1 MSDNKNELDYND
13 IEEIDDIND
22 ALNNDDKKNEEN
34 NDDKKSNLTENR
46 YEDTEKKE
54 GDNNEDNISE
64 IYKTNK
70 NKIENNQSTLKFQEN
85 EENNI
90 NNNIKNEDEINN
102 NNINSNNIN
111 NQNYNNISSI
121 NNNRNFDSKLHVR
134 NPVPLSKLQIAENK
148 YYQIKA
154 EIEEK
159 FFNNNLDNLDTNENA
174 KYTQEMISYLEKLND
189 VLTQIISNTKIK
201 DQKSGRNKS
210 PSQVKDPEL
219 LFQEQQKLNDN
230 SEKLIEVY
238 KKQLT
243 NLQNRLDIVS
253 NPDYLPNLKYENQQ
267 LDREIYNLQIEN
279 KKLKNTEKLND
290 IVISKQN
297 KGENKSAIVL
307 KRLKMDYD
315 NIKRQNNNFLQK
327 VEKNK
332 FQEEENE
339 KKINQLNE
347 WVEKLRT
354 IAKDMYNITEYENIK
369 TEEKNEKKLSDKKN
383 VLIKNIEILQK
394 VKNTNQKKYELEIST
409 NEKTIIELQETKKN
423 LELKLQNEKDNFPQY
438 ENISIPPSKNNNN
451 QIKKKN
457 NNNNNN
463 NQIPEATPQERE
475 EIMKEIEK
483 VQKQKEEMMNIIN
496 QNENNIED
504 NNNKKGQKPFIKP
517 FKDLQRQNSTNA
529 KNDISNINP
538 MIENSNFGLN
548 GENENRSLLNNTKEN
563 EPFLE
568 KDEIEG
574 NEEENEKDD
583 DNNEYMENEEKENKD
598 DENNDDK
605 NIIENK
611 ENSDV
616 PKFLEGFDDNEKEVE
631 IIKKDNEKDDTNEVI
646 KERKNRMEIL
656 QRESMNNILEEKRKK
671 EEEEENKKKL
681 PPNEF
686 EDIEEFQI

>member
-1 MSDNKNELDYND
+1 MNDKKNELEYND
-13 IEEIDDIND
+13 IEEIDDLND
-22 ALNNDDKKNEEN
+22 ALNNMDNKNQDN
-34 NDDKKSNLTENR
+34 NDDKKSNITENR
-46 YEDTEKKE
+46 YDETEKKE

-64 IYKTNK
+64 IYKNNK
-70 NKIENNQSTLKFQEN
+70 NKIESNQSTLKFQEN

-90 NNNIKNEDEINN
+90 HNNVNNEAEININ
-102 NNINSNNIN
+102 MNSNNIN

-219 LFQEQQKLNDN
+219 LYQEQQKLNDN

-253 NPDYLPNLKYENQQ
+253 NPDYLPNLKYENEQ
-267 LDREIYNLQIEN
+267 LDREIYDLQIKN

-297 KGENKSAIVL
+297 KGENKSAIIL

-332 FQEEENE
+332 LQEEENE

-409 NEKTIIELQETKKN
+409 NEKTILELQETKKN
-423 LELKLQNEKDNFPQY
+423 LELRLQNEKDNYPQY
-438 ENISIPPSKNNNN
+438 ENIAIPIGKNN
-451 QIKKKN
+451 QTTKKKTN
-457 NNNNNN
+457 NNTPL
-463 NQIPEATPQERE
+463 PEATPQERE
-475 EIMKEIEK
+475 AIMKEIEK

-583 DNNEYMENEEKENKD
+583 NNEYMENEEKENKD

-605 NIIENK
+605 NIK
-611 ENSDV
+611 
-616 PKFLEGFDDNEKEVE
+616 
-631 IIKKDNEKDDTNEVI
+631 II
-646 KERKNRMEIL
+646 
-656 QRESMNNILEEKRKK
+656 
-671 EEEEENKKKL
+671 
-681 PPNEF
+681 
-686 EDIEEFQI
+686 

>member
-22 ALNNDDKKNEEN
+22 ALNNTDNKNQDN

-64 IYKTNK
+64 IYKNNK

-85 EENNI
+85 EENII
-90 NNNIKNEDEINN
+90 NNNINNEGEINN
-102 NNINSNNIN
+102 NNINSNNNI
-111 NQNYNNISSI
+111 NQNYNNITSI

-159 FFNNNLDNLDTNENA
+159 FFNNNLENLDSNENA

-210 PSQVKDPEL
+210 PPQVKDPEL
-219 LFQEQQKLNDN
+219 LIQEQQKLNDN

-238 KKQLT
+238 KKQLA

-253 NPDYLPNLKYENQQ
+253 NPDYLTNLKYENQQ
-267 LDREIYNLQIEN
+267 LDREIYDLQIEN

-297 KGENKSAIVL
+297 KGENKSAIIL

-409 NEKTIIELQETKKN
+409 NEKTISELQETKKN
-423 LELKLQNEKDNFPQY
+423 LELRLQNEKDNFPQY
-438 ENISIPPSKNNNN
+438 DNISIPISKNNNN
-451 QIKKKN
+451 QTTKKKTN
-457 NNNNNN
+457 NNNSPL
-463 NQIPEATPQERE
+463 PEASPQERE

-496 QNENNIED
+496 QNENNNED

-574 NEEENEKDD
+574 DEEENEKE

-598 DENNDDK
+598 DENNEDK
-605 NIIENK
+605 HIIENK

-616 PKFLEGFDDNEKEVE
+616 PKFLEGFDDNEKDVE

-656 QRESMNNILEEKRKK
+656 QKESMKDILEEKKKK

>member
-1 MSDNKNELDYND
+1 MSDNKNELEYND
-13 IEEIDDIND
+13 IEEIEDLNDAVDDINGQ
-22 ALNNDDKKNEEN
+22 KEN
-34 NDDKKSNLTENR
+34 NEDKKSNITENR
-46 YEDTEKKE
+46 YEDTEKK
-54 GDNNEDNISE
+54 DNQNNEDNISE
-64 IYKTNK
+64 IYKNNK
-70 NKIENNQSTLKFQEN
+70 TKIENNQSTINFQDQEQ
-85 EENNI
+85 
-90 NNNIKNEDEINN
+90 KNENN
-102 NNINSNNIN
+102 NNQMSNEQENILSSNNN
-111 NQNYNNISSI
+111 NNTNNISYM

-159 FFNNNLDNLDTNENA
+159 FFNVNLDNVDSSENS

-201 DQKSGRNKS
+201 EQRSNRNKS
-210 PSQVKDPEL
+210 PSQTKDPDL
-219 LFQEQQKLNDN
+219 LYQEQQKLNDN

-238 KKQLT
+238 KKQLL

-253 NPDYLPNLKYENQQ
+253 NPDYLPNLKYENEQ
-267 LDREIYNLQIEN
+267 LDREIYDLQIEN
-279 KKLKNTEKLND
+279 KKLRNTEKLND

-297 KGENKSAIVL
+297 KGENKSAIIL

-315 NIKRQNNNFLQK
+315 NVRRQNANFLQK

-347 WVEKLRT
+347 WVEKLRN
-354 IAKDMYNITEYENIK
+354 IAKDTYNITEYENVK
-369 TEEKNEKKLSDKKN
+369 TEEQNEKKLTNKKN
-383 VLIKNIEILQK
+383 TLIKNIEILQK
-394 VKNTNQKKYELEIST
+394 VKNTNQKKYELEISN
-409 NEKTIIELQETKKN
+409 NEKTINELQETKKN
-423 LELKLQNEKDNFPQY
+423 LELKLQNEKENFPQY
-438 ENISIPPSKNNNN
+438 ENIQIAQNKNTK
-451 QIKKKN
+451 KKKN
-457 NNNNNN
+457 N
-463 NQIPEATPQERE
+463 IPESTVEERE

-496 QNENNIED
+496 QNENNIDD

-517 FKDLQRQNSTNA
+517 FKDLQRQNS

-583 DNNEYMENEEKENKD
+583 NNEYMENEEKENKD
-598 DENNDDK
+598 EENNEEK
-605 NIIENK
+605 NVIVNK

-616 PKFLEGFDDNEKEVE
+616 PKFLEGFDDNEKDVE
-631 IIKKDNEKDDTNEVI
+631 IIKKDNEKDDDTNEVI
-646 KERKNRMEIL
+646 KERKNKMEIL
-656 QRESMNNILEEKRKK
+656 QKESMKNILEEKKKK
-671 EEEEENKKKL
+671 EEEEEIKKKL

>member
-22 ALNNDDKKNEEN
+22 ALNNTDNKNQDN

-64 IYKTNK
+64 IYKNNK

-85 EENNI
+85 EENIISNNI
-90 NNNIKNEDEINN
+90 NNEGEINN
-102 NNINSNNIN
+102 NNINSNNNI
-111 NQNYNNISSI
+111 NQNYNNITSI

-159 FFNNNLDNLDTNENA
+159 FFNNNLENLDSNENA

-210 PSQVKDPEL
+210 PPQVKDPEL
-219 LFQEQQKLNDN
+219 LIQEQQKLNDN

-238 KKQLT
+238 KKQLA

-253 NPDYLPNLKYENQQ
+253 NPDYLTNLKYENQQ
-267 LDREIYNLQIEN
+267 LDREIYDLQIEN

-297 KGENKSAIVL
+297 KGENKSAIIL

-409 NEKTIIELQETKKN
+409 NEKTISELQETKKN
-423 LELKLQNEKDNFPQY
+423 LELRLQNEKDNFPQY
-438 ENISIPPSKNNNN
+438 DNISIPISKNNNN
-451 QIKKKN
+451 QTTKKKTN
-457 NNNNNN
+457 NNNSPL
-463 NQIPEATPQERE
+463 PEASPQERE

-496 QNENNIED
+496 QNENNNED

-574 NEEENEKDD
+574 DEEENEKE

-598 DENNDDK
+598 DENNEDK
-605 NIIENK
+605 HIIENK

-616 PKFLEGFDDNEKEVE
+616 PKFLEGFDDNEKDVE

-656 QRESMNNILEEKRKK
+656 QKESMKDILEEKKKK

>member
-1 MSDNKNELDYND
+1 M
-13 IEEIDDIND
+13 
-22 ALNNDDKKNEEN
+22 
-34 NDDKKSNLTENR
+34 
-46 YEDTEKKE
+46 
-54 GDNNEDNISE
+54 
-64 IYKTNK
+64 
-70 NKIENNQSTLKFQEN
+70 
-85 EENNI
+85 
-90 NNNIKNEDEINN
+90 
-102 NNINSNNIN
+102 NSNNIN

-219 LFQEQQKLNDN
+219 LYQEQQKLNDN

-253 NPDYLPNLKYENQQ
+253 NPDYLPNLKYENEQ
-267 LDREIYNLQIEN
+267 LDREIYDLQIKN

-297 KGENKSAIVL
+297 KGENKSAIIL

-332 FQEEENE
+332 LQEEENE

-369 TEEKNEKKLSDKKN
+369 TEEKNEKNYQIKKN

-394 VKNTNQKKYELEIST
+394 VKNTNQKKI
-409 NEKTIIELQETKKN
+409 
-423 LELKLQNEKDNFPQY
+423 
-438 ENISIPPSKNNNN
+438 
-451 QIKKKN
+451 
-457 NNNNNN
+457 
-463 NQIPEATPQERE
+463 
-475 EIMKEIEK
+475 
-483 VQKQKEEMMNIIN
+483 
-496 QNENNIED
+496 
-504 NNNKKGQKPFIKP
+504 
-517 FKDLQRQNSTNA
+517 
-529 KNDISNINP
+529 
-538 MIENSNFGLN
+538 
-548 GENENRSLLNNTKEN
+548 
-563 EPFLE
+563 
-568 KDEIEG
+568 
-574 NEEENEKDD
+574 
-583 DNNEYMENEEKENKD
+583 
-598 DENNDDK
+598 
-605 NIIENK
+605 
-611 ENSDV
+611 
-616 PKFLEGFDDNEKEVE
+616 
-631 IIKKDNEKDDTNEVI
+631 
-646 KERKNRMEIL
+646 
-656 QRESMNNILEEKRKK
+656 
-671 EEEEENKKKL
+671 
-681 PPNEF
+681 
-686 EDIEEFQI
+686 

>member
-22 ALNNDDKKNEEN
+22 ALNNDDNKNEEN

-64 IYKTNK
+64 IYKNNK

-85 EENNI
+85 EENII
-90 NNNIKNEDEINN
+90 NNNINNEGEINN
-102 NNINSNNIN
+102 NNINSNNNI
-111 NQNYNNISSI
+111 NQNYNNITSI

-159 FFNNNLDNLDTNENA
+159 FFNNNLENLDSNENA

-210 PSQVKDPEL
+210 PPQVKDPEL
-219 LFQEQQKLNDN
+219 LIQEQQKLNDN

-238 KKQLT
+238 KKQLA

-253 NPDYLPNLKYENQQ
+253 NPDYLTNLKYENQQ
-267 LDREIYNLQIEN
+267 LDREIYDLQIEN

-297 KGENKSAIVL
+297 KGENKSAIIL

-457 NNNNNN
+457 NNN
-463 NQIPEATPQERE
+463 QIPEATPQERE

-496 QNENNIED
+496 QNENNNED

-574 NEEENEKDD
+574 DEEENEKE

-598 DENNDDK
+598 DENNEDK
-605 NIIENK
+605 HIIENK

-616 PKFLEGFDDNEKEVE
+616 PKFLEGFDDNEKDVE

-656 QRESMNNILEEKRKK
+656 QKESMKDILEEKKKK

>member
-22 ALNNDDKKNEEN
+22 ALNNTDNKNQDN

-64 IYKTNK
+64 IYKNNK

-85 EENNI
+85 EENII
-90 NNNIKNEDEINN
+90 NNNINNEGEINN
-102 NNINSNNIN
+102 NNINSNNNI
-111 NQNYNNISSI
+111 NQNYNNITSI

-159 FFNNNLDNLDTNENA
+159 FFNNNLENLDSNENA

-210 PSQVKDPEL
+210 PPQVKDPEL
-219 LFQEQQKLNDN
+219 LIQEQQKLNDN

-238 KKQLT
+238 KKQLA

-267 LDREIYNLQIEN
+267 LDREIYDLQIEN

-297 KGENKSAIVL
+297 KGENKSAIIL

-409 NEKTIIELQETKKN
+409 NEKTISELQETKKN
-423 LELKLQNEKDNFPQY
+423 LELRLQNEKDNFPQY
-438 ENISIPPSKNNNN
+438 DNISIPISKNNNN
-451 QIKKKN
+451 QTTKKKTN
-457 NNNNNN
+457 NNNSPL
-463 NQIPEATPQERE
+463 PEASPQERE

-496 QNENNIED
+496 QNENNNED

-574 NEEENEKDD
+574 DEEENEKE

-598 DENNDDK
+598 DENNEDK
-605 NIIENK
+605 HIIENK

-616 PKFLEGFDDNEKEVE
+616 PKFLEGFDDNEKDVE

-656 QRESMNNILEEKRKK
+656 QKESMKDILEEKKK
-671 EEEEENKKKL
+671 KEEEENKKKL

>member
-22 ALNNDDKKNEEN
+22 ALNNTDNKNQDN

-64 IYKTNK
+64 IYKNNK

-85 EENNI
+85 EENII
-90 NNNIKNEDEINN
+90 NNNINNEGEINN
-102 NNINSNNIN
+102 NNINSNNNI
-111 NQNYNNISSI
+111 NQNYNNITSI

-219 LFQEQQKLNDN
+219 LYQEQQKLNDN

-253 NPDYLPNLKYENQQ
+253 NPDYLPNLKYENEQ
-267 LDREIYNLQIEN
+267 LDREIYDLQIKN

-297 KGENKSAIVL
+297 KGENKSAIIL

-332 FQEEENE
+332 LQEEENE

-409 NEKTIIELQETKKN
+409 NEKTILELQETKKN
-423 LELKLQNEKDNFPQY
+423 LELRLQNEKDNYPQY
-438 ENISIPPSKNNNN
+438 ENIAIPIGKNN
-451 QIKKKN
+451 QTTKKKTN
-457 NNNNNN
+457 NNTPL
-463 NQIPEATPQERE
+463 PEATPQERE
-475 EIMKEIEK
+475 AIMKEIEK

-496 QNENNIED
+496 QNENNIDD

-517 FKDLQRQNSTNA
+517 FKDLQRQNS

-583 DNNEYMENEEKENKD
+583 NNEYMENEEKENKD
-598 DENNDDK
+598 EENNEEK
-605 NIIENK
+605 NVIVNK

-616 PKFLEGFDDNEKEVE
+616 PKFLEGFDDNEKDVE
-631 IIKKDNEKDDTNEVI
+631 IIKKDNEKDDDTNEVI
-646 KERKNRMEIL
+646 KERKNKMEIL
-656 QRESMNNILEEKRKK
+656 QKESMKNILEEKKKK
-671 EEEEENKKKL
+671 EEEEEIKKKL